1 MHSRGGPLGAAAL
14 GALAA
19 LGGLAALSPGERS
32 GAVRGWRLGTTE
44 VLVIMDFL
52 GSMDFLGFPII
63 VLGFPRIV
71 LGFLPGF
78 PRI

>member
-1 MHSRGGPLGAAAL
+1 MS
-14 GALAA
+14 
-19 LGGLAALSPGERS
+19 S
-32 GAVRGWRLGTTE
+32 AVQWGVLGTTE

-78 PRI
+78 PRL